1 MSDLNIYH
9 FHLTRLEAITSM
21 SMETNNAC
29 DERQIYI
36 FSATHLQT
44 NI

>member
-1 MSDLNIYH
+1 MSHLNIYH

-21 SMETNNAC
+21 SMETNNVYN
-29 DERQIYI
+29 EMQIYI